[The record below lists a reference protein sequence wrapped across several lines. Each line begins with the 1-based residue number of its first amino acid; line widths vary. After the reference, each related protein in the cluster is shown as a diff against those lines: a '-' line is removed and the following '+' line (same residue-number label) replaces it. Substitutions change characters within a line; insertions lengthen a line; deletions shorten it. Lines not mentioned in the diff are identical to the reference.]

1 MEKALKMM
9 ETELDLI
16 DVAVYVLDSRAP
28 FSCVN
33 PSFENILQKKPIIY
47 VLNKAD
53 LVDSKSLKKWQEYFS
68 GENKT
73 CIVLNST
80 ESNSS
85 KKLIDATKELT
96 IKKLVKNEKRGVNIP
111 LRMMIIG
118 VPNCGKSTLIN
129 NLCGKG
135 KTITGDRA
143 GVTRGKQWVT
153 VASNLEV
160 LDTPGTLW
168 PNLNKPKIA
177 HNLAY
182 IGSIK
187 EEVLDVSS
195 LALDF
200 LIDMILLDHKIIE
213 ERYNIC
219 IEIEQI
225 EHIISQLKN
234 SNISNEQPDKNEEY
248 CNGENIYK
256 CKQNNDSEQIN
267 MTEKIDIYQDDELKM
282 FALSVYEQICKK
294 RGFLLKNKEYD
305 YERCARAIL
314 DDFKKGRLGKII
326 LD

>member
-1 MEKALKMM
+1 MIINWYPGHMDKALRMM

-33 PSFENILQKKPIIY
+33 PKFEDLLKNKPIIF

-53 LVDSKSLKKWQEYFS
+53 LVNSKNLLKWQKYFT
-68 GENKT
+68 GENKV
-73 CIVLNST
+73 CITLNST

-85 KKLIDATKELT
+85 KKLLEAVKNLH
-96 IKKLVKNEKRGVNIP
+96 IKKLVKNEKRGVTIP
-111 LRMMIIG
+111 LRMMILG

-143 GVTRGKQWVT
+143 GVTRGKQWV
-153 VASNLEV
+153 SIGDNLEV

-168 PNLNKPKIA
+168 PNLDNAKVA

-187 EEVLDVSS
+187 DEVLDISS

-200 LIDMILLDHKIIE
+200 LIDIILKDKTLIENRYSIKIE
-213 ERYNIC
+213 EPNFDNLEKIY
-219 IEIEQI
+219 
-225 EHIISQLKN
+225 
-234 SNISNEQPDKNEEY
+234 DNEELKAFAL
-248 CNGENIYK
+248 EIY
-256 CKQNNDSEQIN
+256 
-267 MTEKIDIYQDDELKM
+267 EKIC
-282 FALSVYEQICKK
+282 AR
-294 RGFLLKNKEYD
+294 RGFMLKNKEYD
-305 YERCARAIL
+305 YERCAKAIL
-314 DDFKKGRLGKII
+314 DDFKKGRMGKII

>member
-1 MEKALKMM
+1 MIINWYPGHMDKALRMM
-9 ETELDLI
+9 QDELDLI
-16 DVAVYVLDSRAP
+16 DIAVYVLDSRAP

-33 PSFENILQKKPIIY
+33 PCFEDLLKKKPIIF

-53 LVDSKSLKKWQEYFS
+53 LVDENSLKKWQKYFT
-68 GENKT
+68 GENKY
-73 CIVLNST
+73 CITLNST

-85 KKLIDATKELT
+85 KKLLDAVKNLKV
-96 IKKLVKNEKRGVNIP
+96 KKLERNEKRGITIP
-111 LRMMIIG
+111 LRMMILG

-143 GVTRGKQWVT
+143 GVTRGKQWVI
-153 VASNLEV
+153 VAPNLEV

-168 PNLNKPKIA
+168 PNLDNTAVA

-200 LIDMILLDHKIIE
+200 LIDLAIKDKTIIE
-213 ERYNIC
+213 KRYGI
-219 IEIEQI
+219 
-225 EHIISQLKN
+225 
-234 SNISNEQPDKNEEY
+234 
-248 CNGENIYK
+248 
-256 CKQNNDSEQIN
+256 
-267 MTEKIDIYQDDELKM
+267 KIDDSAVADLLNIEDNDKAKIYDNEDLKM
-282 FALSVYEQICKK
+282 WCLDIYEQICQK
-294 RGFLLKNKEYD
+294 RGFMLKNHEYD

>member
-1 MEKALKMM
+1 MIINWYPGHMDKALRMM

-33 PSFENILQKKPIIY
+33 PVFEGLLKSKPIIY

-53 LVDSKSLKKWQEYFS
+53 LVLEADLKKWQKYFS
-68 GENKT
+68 GENKV
-73 CIVLNST
+73 CITLNST

-85 KKLIDATKELT
+85 KKLLDAIKSLH
-96 IKKLVKNEKRGVNIP
+96 IKKLVKNEKRGITIP
-111 LRMMIIG
+111 LRMMILG

-135 KTITGDRA
+135 KTITGDKA
-143 GVTRGKQWVT
+143 GVTRGKQWVA

-168 PNLNKPKIA
+168 PNLENTKVA

-187 EEVLDVSS
+187 DDVLDISS

-200 LIDMILLDHKIIE
+200 IIDMLKLDKQILENRYKISIDL
-213 ERYNIC
+213 NSIK
-219 IEIEQI
+219 
-225 EHIISQLKN
+225 HIFSETTDYGELYD
-234 SNISNEQPDKNEEY
+234 NE
-248 CNGENIYK
+248 
-256 CKQNNDSEQIN
+256 
-267 MTEKIDIYQDDELKM
+267 ELKM
-282 FALSVYEQICKK
+282 FALEVYEKVCLV
-294 RGFLLKNKEYD
+294 RGFMMKNREFD
-305 YERCARAIL
+305 YERCAKALL
-314 DDFKKGRLGKII
+314 DDFRKNRLGKII

>member
-1 MEKALKMM
+1 MDKALRMM
-9 ETELDLI
+9 QEELDLI

-33 PSFENILQKKPIIY
+33 PCFEDLLKKKPIIF

-53 LVDSKSLKKWQEYFS
+53 LVEATHLQKWQKHFT
-68 GENKT
+68 GDNKY
-73 CIVLNST
+73 CITLNST

-85 KKLIDATKELT
+85 KKLLDAVKNLKV
-96 IKKLVKNEKRGVNIP
+96 KKLERNEKRGINIP
-111 LRMMIIG
+111 LRMMILG

-143 GVTRGKQWVT
+143 GVTRGKQWVI
-153 VASNLEV
+153 VAPNLEV

-168 PNLNKPKIA
+168 PNLENTTVA

-200 LIDMILLDHKIIE
+200 LIDIAIQDISIIE
-213 ERYNIC
+213 KRYGIK
-219 IEIEQI
+219 IDDGDVK
-225 EHIISQLKN
+225 QLLVK
-234 SNISNEQPDKNEEY
+234 
-248 CNGENIYK
+248 
-256 CKQNNDSEQIN
+256 DSEN
-267 MTEKIDIYQDDELKM
+267 YQDRYDNEDLKM
-282 FALSVYEQICKK
+282 WCLNLYEQICLK
-294 RGFLLKNKEYD
+294 RGFMLKNKEFD

>member
-1 MEKALKMM
+1 MDKALRMM

-33 PSFENILQKKPIIY
+33 PKFQELLKSKPIVF

-53 LVDSKSLKKWQEYFS
+53 LVDSTNLVKWQKYFT
-68 GENKT
+68 GENKV
-73 CIVLNST
+73 CITLNST

-85 KKLIDATKELT
+85 KKLLDAVKNLH
-96 IKKLVKNEKRGVNIP
+96 IKKLLKNEKRGVNIP
-111 LRMMIIG
+111 LRMMILG

-153 VASNLEV
+153 VADNLEV

-168 PNLNKPKIA
+168 PNLDNTKVA

-187 EEVLDVSS
+187 DEVLDVSS

-200 LIDMILLDHKIIE
+200 LIDILKKDASLIE
-213 ERYNIC
+213 NRYNIS
-219 IEIEQI
+219 IDTSSI
-225 EHIISQLKN
+225 EHIFKDESVQLY
-234 SNISNEQPDKNEEY
+234 D
-248 CNGENIYK
+248 
-256 CKQNNDSEQIN
+256 
-267 MTEKIDIYQDDELKM
+267 DDELKM
-282 FALSVYEQICKK
+282 FALDVYEKICSR
-294 RGFLLKNKEYD
+294 RGFILKNKEFD

>member
-1 MEKALKMM
+1 MIINWFPGHMNKALQMM
-9 ETELDLI
+9 QNELDLI

-33 PSFENILQKKPIIY
+33 PSFVDIVKNKPIIY

-53 LVDSKSLKKWQEYFS
+53 LVKPEDLQKWQKYFK
-68 GENKT
+68 GENIT
-73 CIVLNST
+73 NITLNST

-85 KKLIDATKELT
+85 KKLLEAVKNLN
-96 IKKLVKNEKRGVNIP
+96 IKKLVKNEKRGITIP

-135 KTITGDRA
+135 KAITGDRA
-143 GVTRGKQWVT
+143 GVTRGKQWVA
-153 VASNLEV
+153 VADNLEV

-168 PNLNKPKIA
+168 PNLENTVVA

-200 LIDMILLDHKIIE
+200 IMDILKKDKTLLENRYSINIDNYDID
-213 ERYNIC
+213 NI
-219 IEIEQI
+219 
-225 EHIISQLKN
+225 
-234 SNISNEQPDKNEEY
+234 D
-248 CNGENIYK
+248 NIYENEDL
-256 CKQNNDSEQIN
+256 KQ
-267 MTEKIDIYQDDELKM
+267 
-282 FALSVYEQICKK
+282 FALEIYENICKK
-294 RGFLLKNKEYD
+294 RGFLLKNKEFD

>member
-1 MEKALKMM
+1 MIINWYPGHMDKALRMM

-33 PSFENILQKKPIIY
+33 PEFERLLKSKPIVF

-53 LVDSKSLKKWQEYFS
+53 LVESWDLTQWQNYFS
-68 GENKT
+68 GENKI
-73 CIVLNST
+73 CITLNST

-85 KKLIDATKELT
+85 KKLLEAIKNLH
-96 IKKLVKNEKRGVNIP
+96 IKKLVKNEKRGITIP
-111 LRMMIIG
+111 LRMMILG

-129 NLCGKG
+129 NLCKKG
-135 KTITGDRA
+135 KTITGNKA

-153 VASNLEV
+153 VSDNLEV

-168 PNLNKPKIA
+168 PNLDNHKVA

-187 EEVLDVSS
+187 DDVLDISS

-200 LIDMILLDHKIIE
+200 IIDMMNKNKSVLE
-213 ERYNIC
+213 NRYNI
-219 IEIEQI
+219 
-225 EHIISQLKN
+225 
-234 SNISNEQPDKNEEY
+234 
-248 CNGENIYK
+248 
-256 CKQNNDSEQIN
+256 
-267 MTEKIDIYQDDELKM
+267 KIDENFIQHQNDIYEDDTLKTI
-282 FALSVYEQICKK
+282 ALNIYEQICVR
-294 RGFLLKNKEYD
+294 RGFVLKNHEFD
-305 YERCARAIL
+305 YERCAKAIL
-314 DDFKKGRLGKII
+314 DDFRKGRLGKII

>member
-1 MEKALKMM
+1 MIINWFPGHMNKALQMM
-9 ETELDLI
+9 QNELDLI
-16 DVAVYVLDSRAP
+16 DIAVYVLDSRAP

-33 PSFENILQKKPIIY
+33 PSFVDIVKNKPIIY

-53 LVDSKSLKKWQEYFS
+53 LVKPEDLLKWQKYFK
-68 GENKT
+68 GENIT
-73 CIVLNST
+73 NITLNST

-85 KKLIDATKELT
+85 KKLLDAVKNLNV
-96 IKKLVKNEKRGVNIP
+96 KKLVKNEKRGITIP

-135 KTITGDRA
+135 KAITGDRA

-153 VASNLEV
+153 VADNLEV

-168 PNLNKPKIA
+168 PNLENTNIA

-200 LIDMILLDHKIIE
+200 IIDILKKDKTLLEK
-213 ERYNIC
+213 RYNIDVEDYQF
-219 IEIEQI
+219 I
-225 EHIISQLKN
+225 
-234 SNISNEQPDKNEEY
+234 DT
-248 CNGENIYK
+248 ENIY
-256 CKQNNDSEQIN
+256 
-267 MTEKIDIYQDDELKM
+267 DDEDLKQ
-282 FALSVYEQICKK
+282 FALEIYENICKK
-294 RGFLLKNKEYD
+294 RGFLLKNREFD

>member
-1 MEKALKMM
+1 MIINWYPGHMDKALRMM
-9 ETELDLI
+9 EAELDLI

-33 PSFENILQKKPIIY
+33 PCFSQLLKSKPVVF

-53 LVDSKSLKKWQEYFS
+53 LVQDKDLIKWQKYFS

-73 CIVLNST
+73 CITLNST

-85 KKLIDATKELT
+85 KKLLDAIKNLH
-96 IKKLVKNEKRGVNIP
+96 IKKIVKNEKRGITIP
-111 LRMMIIG
+111 LRMMILG

-135 KTITGDRA
+135 KTITGDKA
-143 GVTRGKQWVT
+143 GVTRGKQWVS

-168 PNLNKPKIA
+168 PNLDNTKIA

-187 EEVLDVSS
+187 DDVLDISS
-195 LALDF
+195 LAFDF
-200 LIDMILLDHKIIE
+200 IIDMLCGDKTILE
-213 ERYNIC
+213 NRYNI
-219 IEIEQI
+219 
-225 EHIISQLKN
+225 
-234 SNISNEQPDKNEEY
+234 
-248 CNGENIYK
+248 
-256 CKQNNDSEQIN
+256 
-267 MTEKIDIYQDDELKM
+267 KIDLSQISHILEQKQELCGEIYEQDELKM
-282 FALSVYEQICKK
+282 FALNIYENICTK
-294 RGFLLKNKEYD
+294 RGFILKNREFD
-305 YERCARAIL
+305 YERCAKAIL
-314 DDFKKGRLGKII
+314 DDFRKGRLGKII

>member
-1 MEKALKMM
+1 MIINWYPGHMDKALRMM

-33 PSFENILQKKPIIY
+33 PVFEDLLKSKPIIF

-53 LVDSKSLKKWQEYFS
+53 LVQEQDLKKWQKYFTD
-68 GENKT
+68 ENKA
-73 CIVLNST
+73 CLILNST

-85 KKLIDATKELT
+85 KKLLDAIKSLH
-96 IKKLVKNEKRGVNIP
+96 IKKLVKNEKRGITIP
-111 LRMMIIG
+111 LRMMILG

-135 KTITGDRA
+135 KTITGDKA
-143 GVTRGKQWVT
+143 GVTRGKQWVA

-168 PNLNKPKIA
+168 PNLDNTKVA

-187 EEVLDVSS
+187 DDVLDISS

-200 LIDMILLDHKIIE
+200 IIDILKLDKSILENRYKI
-213 ERYNIC
+213 
-219 IEIEQI
+219 
-225 EHIISQLKN
+225 
-234 SNISNEQPDKNEEY
+234 
-248 CNGENIYK
+248 
-256 CKQNNDSEQIN
+256 
-267 MTEKIDIYQDDELKM
+267 KIDLSPTQEVLAEIQDYGELYDNDELKT
-282 FALSVYEQICKK
+282 FALDVYEKICQA
-294 RGFLLKNKEYD
+294 RGFVMKNREYD
-305 YERCARAIL
+305 YERCAKALL
-314 DDFKKGRLGKII
+314 DDFRKNRLGKII

>member
-1 MEKALKMM
+1 MIINWYPGHMDKALRMM

-28 FSCVN
+28 FSSVN
-33 PSFENILQKKPIIY
+33 PVFEDLLHSKPIIY

-53 LVDSKSLKKWQEYFS
+53 LVLEQDLKKWQKHFS
-68 GENKT
+68 GENKV
-73 CIVLNST
+73 CITLNST

-85 KKLIDATKELT
+85 KKLLEAIKSLH
-96 IKKLVKNEKRGVNIP
+96 IKKLVKNEKRGITIP
-111 LRMMIIG
+111 LRMMILG

-135 KTITGDRA
+135 KTITGDKA
-143 GVTRGKQWVT
+143 GVTRGKQWVA

-168 PNLNKPKIA
+168 PNLDNTKVA

-187 EEVLDVSS
+187 DDVLDISS

-200 LIDMILLDHKIIE
+200 IIDMLKQDKTVLEK
-213 ERYNIC
+213 RYNIN
-219 IEIEQI
+219 INESDYKHIFSEI
-225 EHIISQLKN
+225 N
-234 SNISNEQPDKNEEY
+234 DY
-248 CNGENIYK
+248 CELYD
-256 CKQNNDSEQIN
+256 NDQ
-267 MTEKIDIYQDDELKM
+267 LKM
-282 FALSVYEQICKK
+282 FALEIYEKICKV
-294 RGFLLKNKEYD
+294 RGFVLKNNEYD
-305 YERCARAIL
+305 YERCAKAIF
-314 DDFKKGRLGKII
+314 DDFRKNRLGKII

>member
-1 MEKALKMM
+1 MDKALRMM
-9 ETELDLI
+9 EDELDLI

-33 PSFENILQKKPIIY
+33 PCFEDLLKKKPIIF

-53 LVDSKSLKKWQEYFS
+53 LVEQKDLLKWQKYFL

-73 CIVLNST
+73 CITLNST

-85 KKLIDATKELT
+85 KKLLEAVKNLKV
-96 IKKLVKNEKRGVNIP
+96 KKLEKNEKRGINIP
-111 LRMMIIG
+111 LRMMILG

-135 KTITGDRA
+135 KTITGDKA

-153 VASNLEV
+153 VADNLEV

-168 PNLNKPKIA
+168 PNLENTVVA

-187 EEVLDVSS
+187 DDVLDISS

-200 LIDMILLDHKIIE
+200 IIDLVKKDETILEK
-213 ERYNIC
+213 RYNI
-219 IEIEQI
+219 
-225 EHIISQLKN
+225 
-234 SNISNEQPDKNEEY
+234 
-248 CNGENIYK
+248 
-256 CKQNNDSEQIN
+256 
-267 MTEKIDIYQDDELKM
+267 KIDKSTIEYIFENQDEDIYSNDELKM
-282 FALSVYEQICKK
+282 FALEIYENICNR
-294 RGFLLKNKEYD
+294 RGFILKNREYD
-305 YERCARAIL
+305 YERCAKAIL
-314 DDFKKGRLGKII
+314 DDFRKNRLGKII

>member
-1 MEKALKMM
+1 MIINWYPGHMDKALRMM

-33 PSFENILQKKPIIY
+33 PCFEDLLKNKPIVF

-53 LVDSKSLKKWQEYFS
+53 LVQEKDLSYWQKYFS

-73 CIVLNST
+73 CITLNST

-85 KKLIDATKELT
+85 KKLLEAIKNLH
-96 IKKLVKNEKRGVNIP
+96 IKKLVKNQKRGVSIP
-111 LRMMIIG
+111 LRMMILG

-135 KTITGDRA
+135 KTITGDKA
-143 GVTRGKQWVT
+143 GVTRGKQWVS

-168 PNLNKPKIA
+168 PNLDKAKIA

-187 EEVLDVSS
+187 DDVLDISS

-200 LIDMILLDHKIIE
+200 IIDLLLLDKTILE
-213 ERYNIC
+213 KRYNIR
-219 IEIEQI
+219 IDISAI
-225 EHIISQLKN
+225 EHILQSTF
-234 SNISNEQPDKNEEY
+234 D
-248 CNGENIYK
+248 NGEIY
-256 CKQNNDSEQIN
+256 EQ
-267 MTEKIDIYQDDELKM
+267 DELKM
-282 FALSVYEQICKK
+282 FALEIYENICTK
-294 RGFLLKNKEYD
+294 RGFILKNREYD
-305 YERCARAIL
+305 YERCAKALL
-314 DDFKKGRLGKII
+314 DDFRKGRLGKVI

>member
-1 MEKALKMM
+1 MIINWYPGHMDKALRMM

-33 PSFENILQKKPIIY
+33 PCFSQLLKSKPIVF

-53 LVDSKSLKKWQEYFS
+53 LVQEKDLLKWQKYFS

-85 KKLIDATKELT
+85 KKLLDAIKNLH
-96 IKKLVKNEKRGVNIP
+96 IKKLVKNEKRGVTIP
-111 LRMMIIG
+111 LRMMILG

-135 KTITGDRA
+135 KTITGDKA
-143 GVTRGKQWVT
+143 GVTRGKQWVS

-168 PNLNKPKIA
+168 PNLDNTKIA

-187 EEVLDVSS
+187 DDVLDISS

-200 LIDMILLDHKIIE
+200 LIDLLCLDKSILE
-213 ERYNIC
+213 NRYN
-219 IEIEQI
+219 
-225 EHIISQLKN
+225 L
-234 SNISNEQPDKNEEY
+234 
-248 CNGENIYK
+248 
-256 CKQNNDSEQIN
+256 
-267 MTEKIDIYQDDELKM
+267 KIDLSPVLHVLQQKQELAGEIYEQDDLKM
-282 FALSVYEQICKK
+282 FALGLYEDICVK
-294 RGFLLKNKEYD
+294 RGFILKNKEYD
-305 YERCARAIL
+305 YERCAKAIL
-314 DDFKKGRLGKII
+314 DDFRKGRLGKII

>member
-1 MEKALKMM
+1 MIINWYPGHMDKALRMM

-33 PSFENILQKKPIIY
+33 PCFQDLLQNKPIIF

-53 LVDSKSLKKWQEYFS
+53 LVLEKDLTKWQKYFT

-73 CIVLNST
+73 CIILNST

-85 KKLIDATKELT
+85 KKLLDAVKNLH
-96 IKKLVKNEKRGVNIP
+96 IKKLVKNEKRGVTIP
-111 LRMMIIG
+111 LRMMILG

-135 KTITGDRA
+135 KTITGDKA
-143 GVTRGKQWVT
+143 GVTRGKQWVS

-168 PNLNKPKIA
+168 PNLDKAKIA

-187 EEVLDVSS
+187 DDVLDISS

-200 LIDMILLDHKIIE
+200 IIDLLMLDKSILEK
-213 ERYNIC
+213 RYNIH
-219 IEIEQI
+219 IDISSI
-225 EHIISQLKN
+225 EHILSKKF
-234 SNISNEQPDKNEEY
+234 E
-248 CNGENIYK
+248 NGEIY
-256 CKQNNDSEQIN
+256 E
-267 MTEKIDIYQDDELKM
+267 QDDLKM
-282 FALSVYEQICKK
+282 FALEIYENICIK
-294 RGFLLKNKEYD
+294 RGFILKNREYD
-305 YERCARAIL
+305 YERCAKALL
-314 DDFKKGRLGKII
+314 DDFRKGRLGKVI

>member
-1 MEKALKMM
+1 MIINWYPGHMDKALRMM

-33 PSFENILQKKPIIY
+33 PKFEELLKSKPIVF

-53 LVDSKSLKKWQEYFS
+53 LVDSADLIKWQKYFT
-68 GENKT
+68 GENKV
-73 CIVLNST
+73 CITLNST

-85 KKLIDATKELT
+85 KKLLDAVKNLH
-96 IKKLVKNEKRGVNIP
+96 IKKLLKNEKRGVNIP
-111 LRMMIIG
+111 LRMMILG

-153 VASNLEV
+153 VADNLEV

-168 PNLNKPKIA
+168 PNLDNTKVA

-187 EEVLDVSS
+187 DEVLDVSS

-200 LIDMILLDHKIIE
+200 LIDILKKDASLIE
-213 ERYNIC
+213 NRYNISIDTSS
-219 IEIEQI
+219 IEPIFED
-225 EHIISQLKN
+225 ESVQLY
-234 SNISNEQPDKNEEY
+234 D
-248 CNGENIYK
+248 
-256 CKQNNDSEQIN
+256 
-267 MTEKIDIYQDDELKM
+267 DDELKM
-282 FALSVYEQICKK
+282 FALDVYEKICSR
-294 RGFLLKNKEYD
+294 RGFILKNKEFD